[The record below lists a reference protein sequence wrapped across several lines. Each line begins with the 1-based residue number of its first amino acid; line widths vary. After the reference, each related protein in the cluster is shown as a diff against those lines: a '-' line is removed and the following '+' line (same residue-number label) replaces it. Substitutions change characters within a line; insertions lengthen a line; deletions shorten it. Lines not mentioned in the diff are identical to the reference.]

1 MSQTVVR
8 IDARSQRTEPTD
20 AAATVAAP
28 RRRVDVSSLHLDEIR
43 AYVDANLETDRVSL
57 ERRGARTYLVVEE

>member
-20 AAATVAAP
+20 AAATVEPP
-28 RRRVDVSSLHLDEIR
+28 RRRVDVSSLHLDEIQT
-43 AYVDANLETDRVSL
+43 YVDANLETDRVSL
-57 ERRGARTYLVVEE
+57 ERRGSRTFLLVER

>member
-20 AAATVAAP
+20 AAATVDSP

-43 AYVDANLETDRVSL
+43 TYVEANLETDRVSL